1 MEIELGYFNLERT
14 HGENTFVV
22 PRVIL
27 NYGLLRDL
35 EIVGEFDVE
44 KAPAEEFRLVHPAL
58 FLKAVLK
65 EGILQEKEGHG
76 FAVEAGPLLPSSLKE
91 EQHFGFEGIGILSG
105 RFRRFTYHLNFG
117 GGVRRMEA
125 RPFGIWGMI
134 GEFAVLPNLRV
145 VGEVNGESARREF
158 ENDSGLLGV
167 IWQPPSSTVFLD
179 VGIRR
184 SFSHGPPD
192 TQVTVGLTFDFGLS
206 LPSLIRK
213 MGPKF

>member
-1 MEIELGYFNLERT
+1 
-14 HGENTFVV
+14 
-22 PRVIL
+22 
-27 NYGLLRDL
+27 
-35 EIVGEFDVE
+35 
-44 KAPAEEFRLVHPAL
+44 
-58 FLKAVLK
+58 
-65 EGILQEKEGHG
+65 
-76 FAVEAGPLLPSSLKE
+76 
-91 EQHFGFEGIGILSG
+91 
-105 RFRRFTYHLNFG
+105 
-117 GGVRRMEA
+117 MEA
-125 RPFGIWGMI
+125 RPFGIWGVI

-213 MGPKF
+213 MGLKLGGTP